1 MRVLSGFTSVGRE
14 GRALSVRAPADRGY
28 RTRGTHHHPHAQ
40 ALGRYSTTARHTQ
53 YTACIHRAHTC
64 TVTGARR
71 APRLLWAARLARC
84 AGCAGLRA
92 LGAAAT
98 RAKGPGRRQPQ
109 RARPPRRAR
118 RAAARRARPPRHAA
132 GLPPPPREAAAA
144 RGRCRSRTWTEQLN
158 ISSVPHTTT
167 QWCNLALVQGQGAC
181 CCLLVKSDDSRSS
194 ELALV
199 HRGLNLWNKNACVTF
214 LFPFLLAD

>member
-144 RGRCRSRTWTEQLN
+144 RGRCRSRTSILSRERCSEQPGEEDEEG
-158 ISSVPHTTT
+158 VPTVSRHFR
-167 QWCNLALVQGQGAC
+167 NLLALGKYSAAISVSQFRPSA
-181 CCLLVKSDDSRSS
+181 SS
-194 ELALV
+194 G
-199 HRGLNLWNKNACVTF
+199 RKT
-214 LFPFLLAD
+214 DK